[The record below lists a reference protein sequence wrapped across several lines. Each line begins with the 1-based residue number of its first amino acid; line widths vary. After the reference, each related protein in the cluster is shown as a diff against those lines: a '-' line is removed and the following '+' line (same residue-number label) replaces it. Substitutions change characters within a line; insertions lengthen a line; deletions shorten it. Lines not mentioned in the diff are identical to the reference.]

1 MAKFAK
7 GKHALA
13 ISDRS
18 GLAFPWREMVTEWN
32 GQFVHYSEF
41 ERKQPQ
47 LEPRPFVADPQGLE
61 KARPQVA
68 PLPTPDLLPENPI
81 TTSDVF
87 IDGDRTAVYVVTQ
100 PNSGILVNDVVR
112 LMSIKSNLSS
122 STTAFQISIQAL
134 ELSTTLQSSI
144 TSTDTSLAV
153 VDNLGFYRDGGYV
166 VIEKIN
172 STTGF
177 FENEV
182 IQYTA
187 YDSST
192 KVLSGLIRGTN
203 APFRGV
209 KPKNTTA
216 SSHDAGAKIFG
227 ARLVDSLNETTQSQA
242 GQPSTITIANSYNLK
257 ENDEGTFFIDTYG
270 PGGGLNCLA
279 GPVNNNFTSTN
290 L

>member
-47 LEPRPFVADPQGLE
+47 LEPKPFVADPQGLQ

-68 PLPTPDLLPENPI
+68 PLPTPDLLEENPI
-81 TTSDVF
+81 TTNNIS
-87 IDGDRTAVYVVTQ
+87 IGSVYVVTQ
-100 PNSGILVNDVVR
+100 PNSRILVNDVVR
-112 LMSIKSNLSS
+112 LMSIKSNLVS
-122 STTAFQISIQAL
+122 STTALQKSIQEL
-134 ELSTTLQSSI
+134 ELSTTLASNI
-144 TSTDTSLAV
+144 ASTDTSMTV
-153 VDNLGFYRDGGYV
+153 VDDLGFYTNGGYV

-182 IQYTA
+182 IEYTA
-187 YDSST
+187 YNSGT
-192 KVLSGLIRGTN
+192 KVLSGLVRGTN

-209 KPKNTTA
+209 SPVNTTA

-257 ENDEGTFFIDTYG
+257 ENDEGTLFLDVYG

>member
-68 PLPTPDLLPENPI
+68 PLPTPDLLEKNPI
-81 TTSDVF
+81 TTNNIS
-87 IDGDRTAVYVVTQ
+87 IGSVYVVTQ
-100 PNSGILVNDVVR
+100 PNSRILVNDVVR
-112 LMSIKSNLSS
+112 LMSIKSNLVS
-122 STTAFQISIQAL
+122 STTALQKSIQEL
-134 ELSTTLQSSI
+134 ELSTTLASNI
-144 TSTDTSLAV
+144 TSTDTSMTV
-153 VDNLGFYRDGGYV
+153 VDDLGFYTNGGYV

-182 IQYTA
+182 IEYTA
-187 YDSST
+187 YNSGT
-192 KVLSGLIRGTN
+192 KVLSGLVRGTN

-209 KPKNTTA
+209 SPVNTTA

-257 ENDEGTFFIDTYG
+257 ENDEGTLFLDVYG

>member
-32 GQFVHYSEF
+32 GAFVHYSEF

-68 PLPTPDLLPENPI
+68 PLPTPDLLEENPI
-81 TTSDVF
+81 TTNNIS
-87 IDGDRTAVYVVTQ
+87 IGSVYVITQ
-100 PNSGILVNDVVR
+100 PNSRILVNDVVR
-112 LMSIKSNLSS
+112 LMSIKSNLVS
-122 STTAFQISIQAL
+122 STTALQKSIQEL
-134 ELSTTLQSSI
+134 ELSTTLASNI
-144 TSTDTSLAV
+144 TSTDTSMTV
-153 VDNLGFYRDGGYV
+153 VDDLGFYTNGGYV

-182 IQYTA
+182 IEYTA
-187 YDSST
+187 YNSGT
-192 KVLSGLIRGTN
+192 KVLSGLVRGTN
-203 APFRGV
+203 APFRGK

-257 ENDEGTFFIDTYG
+257 ENDEGTLFLDVYG

>member
-47 LEPRPFVADPQGLE
+47 LEPKPFVADPQGLQ

-68 PLPTPDLLPENPI
+68 PLPTPDLLEENPI
-81 TTSDVF
+81 TTNNIS
-87 IDGDRTAVYVVTQ
+87 IGSVYVVTQ
-100 PNSGILVNDVVR
+100 PNSRILVNDVVR
-112 LMSIKSNLSS
+112 LMSIKSNLVS
-122 STTAFQISIQAL
+122 STTALQKSIQEL
-134 ELSTTLQSSI
+134 ELSTTLASNI
-144 TSTDTSLAV
+144 TSTDTSMTV
-153 VDNLGFYRDGGYV
+153 VDDLGFYTNGGYV

-182 IQYTA
+182 IEYTA
-187 YDSST
+187 YNSGT
-192 KVLSGLIRGTN
+192 KVLSGLVRGTN

-209 KPKNTTA
+209 SPVNTTA

>member
-47 LEPRPFVADPQGLE
+47 LEPKPFVADPQGLQ

-68 PLPTPDLLPENPI
+68 PLPTPDLLEENPI
-81 TTSDVF
+81 TTNNIS
-87 IDGDRTAVYVVTQ
+87 IGSVYVVTQ
-100 PNSGILVNDVVR
+100 PNSRILVNDVVR
-112 LMSIKSNLSS
+112 LMSIKSNLVS
-122 STTAFQISIQAL
+122 STTALQKSIQEL
-134 ELSTTLQSSI
+134 ELSTTLASNI
-144 TSTDTSLAV
+144 TSTDTSMTV
-153 VDNLGFYRDGGYV
+153 VDDLGFYTNGGYV

-182 IQYTA
+182 VEYTA
-187 YDSST
+187 YNSGT
-192 KVLSGLIRGTN
+192 KVLSGLVRGTN

-209 KPKNTTA
+209 SPVNTTA

-257 ENDEGTFFIDTYG
+257 ENDEGTLFLDIYG

>member
-47 LEPRPFVADPQGLE
+47 LEPKPFVADPQGLQ

-68 PLPTPDLLPENPI
+68 PLPTPDLLEENPI
-81 TTSDVF
+81 TTNNIS
-87 IDGDRTAVYVVTQ
+87 IGSVYVVTQ
-100 PNSGILVNDVVR
+100 PNSRILVNDVVR
-112 LMSIKSNLSS
+112 LMSIKSNLVS
-122 STTAFQISIQAL
+122 STTALQKSIQEL
-134 ELSTTLQSSI
+134 ELSTTLASNI
-144 TSTDTSLAV
+144 TSTDTSMTV
-153 VDNLGFYRDGGYV
+153 VDDLGFYTNGGYV

-182 IQYTA
+182 VEYTA
-187 YDSST
+187 YNSGT
-192 KVLSGLIRGTN
+192 KVLSGLVRGTN

-209 KPKNTTA
+209 SPVNTTA

-242 GQPSTITIANSYNLK
+242 RQPSTITIANSYNLK
-257 ENDEGTFFIDTYG
+257 ENDEGTLFLDVYG

>member
-47 LEPRPFVADPQGLE
+47 LEPKPFVADPQGLQ

-68 PLPTPDLLPENPI
+68 PLPTPDLLEENPI
-81 TTSDVF
+81 TTNNIS
-87 IDGDRTAVYVVTQ
+87 IGSVYVVTQ
-100 PNSGILVNDVVR
+100 PNSRILVNDVVR
-112 LMSIKSNLSS
+112 VMRIKSNLVS
-122 STTAFQISIQAL
+122 STTALQKSIQEL
-134 ELSTTLQSSI
+134 ELSTTLASNI
-144 TSTDTSLAV
+144 ASTDTSMTV
-153 VDNLGFYRDGGYV
+153 VDDLGFYTNGGYV

-182 IQYTA
+182 IEYTA
-187 YDSST
+187 YNSGT
-192 KVLSGLIRGTN
+192 KVLSGLVRGTN

-209 KPKNTTA
+209 SPVNTTA

-257 ENDEGTFFIDTYG
+257 ENDEGTLFLDVYG

>member
-47 LEPRPFVADPQGLE
+47 LDPSPFVSDPQGLD

-68 PLPTPDLLPENPI
+68 PLPTPDLLEENPI
-81 TTSDVF
+81 TTNNIS
-87 IDGDRTAVYVVTQ
+87 IGSVYVVTQ
-100 PNSGILVNDVVR
+100 PNSRILVNDVVR
-112 LMSIKSNLSS
+112 LMSIKSNLVS
-122 STTAFQISIQAL
+122 STTALQKSIQEL
-134 ELSTTLQSSI
+134 ELSTTLASNI
-144 TSTDTSLAV
+144 TSTDTSMTV
-153 VDNLGFYRDGGYV
+153 VDNLGFYTNGGYV

-182 IQYTA
+182 IEYTA
-187 YDSST
+187 YNAGT
-192 KVLSGLIRGTN
+192 KVLSGLVRGTN

-209 KPKNTTA
+209 SPVNTTA

-257 ENDEGTFFIDTYG
+257 ENDEGTLFLDVYG

>member
-32 GQFVHYSEF
+32 GAFVHYSEF

-68 PLPTPDLLPENPI
+68 PLPTPDLLEENPI
-81 TTSDVF
+81 TTNNIS
-87 IDGDRTAVYVVTQ
+87 IGSVYVITQ
-100 PNSGILVNDVVR
+100 PNSRILVNDVVR
-112 LMSIKSNLSS
+112 LMSIKSNLVS
-122 STTAFQISIQAL
+122 STTALQKSIQEL
-134 ELSTTLQSSI
+134 ELSTTLASNI
-144 TSTDTSLAV
+144 TSTDTSMTV
-153 VDNLGFYRDGGYV
+153 VDDLGFYTNGGYV

-182 IQYTA
+182 MEYTA
-187 YDSST
+187 YNSGT
-192 KVLSGLIRGTN
+192 KVLSGLVRGTN

-257 ENDEGTFFIDTYG
+257 ENDEGTFFIDEYG

>member
-1 MAKFAK
+1 MVLLQVFTYHLKLIIRRSNGK
-7 GKHALA
+7 VCKRGKHALA

-47 LEPRPFVADPQGLE
+47 LEPKPFVADPQGLQ

-68 PLPTPDLLPENPI
+68 PLPTPDLLEENPI
-81 TTSDVF
+81 TTNNIS
-87 IDGDRTAVYVVTQ
+87 IGSVYVVTQ
-100 PNSGILVNDVVR
+100 PNSRILVNDVVR
-112 LMSIKSNLSS
+112 LMSIKSNLVS
-122 STTAFQISIQAL
+122 STTALQKSIQEL
-134 ELSTTLQSSI
+134 ELSTTLASNI
-144 TSTDTSLAV
+144 TSTDTSMTV
-153 VDNLGFYRDGGYV
+153 VDDLGFYTNGGYV

-192 KVLSGLIRGTN
+192 KVLSGLVRGTN

-216 SSHDAGAKIFG
+216 SSHDAGAP
-227 ARLVDSLNETTQSQA
+227 RYLEQD
-242 GQPSTITIANSYNLK
+242 
-257 ENDEGTFFIDTYG
+257 
-270 PGGGLNCLA
+270 
-279 GPVNNNFTSTN
+279 
-290 L
+290 

>member
-32 GQFVHYSEF
+32 GAFVHYSEF

-47 LEPRPFVADPQGLE
+47 LEPRPFVADPQGLQ

-68 PLPTPDLLPENPI
+68 PLPTPDLLEENPI
-81 TTSDVF
+81 TTNNIS
-87 IDGDRTAVYVVTQ
+87 IGSVYVITQ
-100 PNSGILVNDVVR
+100 PNSRILVNDVVR
-112 LMSIKSNLSS
+112 LMSIKSNLVS
-122 STTAFQISIQAL
+122 STTALQKSIQEL
-134 ELSTTLQSSI
+134 ELSTTLASNI
-144 TSTDTSLAV
+144 TSTDTSMTV
-153 VDNLGFYRDGGYV
+153 VDDLGFYTNGGYV

-182 IQYTA
+182 MEYTA
-187 YDSST
+187 YNSGT
-192 KVLSGLIRGTN
+192 KVLSGLVRGTN

-209 KPKNTTA
+209 SPKNTTA

-257 ENDEGTFFIDTYG
+257 ENDEGSFFIDEYG

>member
-47 LEPRPFVADPQGLE
+47 LDPSPFVSDPQGLD

-68 PLPTPDLLPENPI
+68 PLPTPDLLEENPI
-81 TTSDVF
+81 TTNNIS
-87 IDGDRTAVYVVTQ
+87 IGSVYVVTQ
-100 PNSGILVNDVVR
+100 PNSRILVNDVVR
-112 LMSIKSNLSS
+112 LMSIKSNLVS
-122 STTAFQISIQAL
+122 STTALQKSIQEL
-134 ELSTTLQSSI
+134 ELSTTLASNI
-144 TSTDTSLAV
+144 TSTDTSMTV
-153 VDNLGFYRDGGYV
+153 VDDLGFYTNGGYV

-182 IQYTA
+182 VEYTA
-187 YDSST
+187 YNSGT
-192 KVLSGLIRGTN
+192 KVLSGLVRGTN

-209 KPKNTTA
+209 SPVNTTA

-242 GQPSTITIANSYNLK
+242 GQPSTITIADSYNLK
-257 ENDEGTFFIDTYG
+257 ENDEGTLFLDVYG

>member
-47 LEPRPFVADPQGLE
+47 LDPSPFVSDPQGLE

-68 PLPTPDLLPENPI
+68 PLPTPDLLEENPI
-81 TTSDVF
+81 ITNNLVS
-87 IDGDRTAVYVVTQ
+87 IGSVYVITQ
-100 PNSGILVNDVVR
+100 PNSRILVNDVVR
-112 LMSIKSNLSS
+112 LLSIKSNLVS
-122 STTAFQISIQAL
+122 STTALQKSIQEL
-134 ELSTTLQSSI
+134 ELSTTLASNI
-144 TSTDTSLAV
+144 TSTDTSMTV
-153 VDNLGFYRDGGYV
+153 VDNLGFYANGGYV

-182 IQYTA
+182 LQYTA

-192 KVLSGLIRGTN
+192 KILSGLVRGTN

-209 KPKNTTA
+209 SPVNTTA

-257 ENDEGTFFIDTYG
+257 ENDEGTLFLDIYG

>member
-47 LEPRPFVADPQGLE
+47 LEPRPFVADPQGLQ

-68 PLPTPDLLPENPI
+68 PLPTPDLLEENPI
-81 TTSDVF
+81 TTNNIS
-87 IDGDRTAVYVVTQ
+87 IGSVYVVTQ
-100 PNSGILVNDVVR
+100 PNSRILVNDVVR
-112 LMSIKSNLSS
+112 LMSIKSNLVS
-122 STTAFQISIQAL
+122 STTALQKSIQEL
-134 ELSTTLQSSI
+134 ELSTTLASNI
-144 TSTDTSLAV
+144 TSTDTSMTV
-153 VDNLGFYRDGGYV
+153 VDDLGFYTNGGYV

-182 IQYTA
+182 IEYTA
-187 YDSST
+187 YNSGT
-192 KVLSGLIRGTN
+192 KVLSGLVRGTN

-209 KPKNTTA
+209 SPVNTTA

-257 ENDEGTFFIDTYG
+257 ENDEGTLFLDVYG

>member
-47 LEPRPFVADPQGLE
+47 LDPSPFVSDPQGLE

-68 PLPTPDLLPENPI
+68 PLPTPDLLEENPI
-81 TTSDVF
+81 ITNNLVS
-87 IDGDRTAVYVVTQ
+87 IGSVYVITQ
-100 PNSGILVNDVVR
+100 PNSRILVNDVVR
-112 LMSIKSNLSS
+112 LLSIKSNLVS
-122 STTAFQISIQAL
+122 STTALQKSIQEL
-134 ELSTTLQSSI
+134 ELSTTLASNI
-144 TSTDTSLAV
+144 TSTDTSMTV
-153 VDNLGFYRDGGYV
+153 VDNLGFYANGGYV

-182 IQYTA
+182 VEYTA
-187 YDSST
+187 YNSGT
-192 KVLSGLIRGTN
+192 KVLSGLVRGTN

-209 KPKNTTA
+209 SPVNTTA

-257 ENDEGTFFIDTYG
+257 ENDEGTLFLDVFG

>member
-47 LEPRPFVADPQGLE
+47 LEPKPFVADPQGLQ

-68 PLPTPDLLPENPI
+68 PLPTPDLLEKNPI
-81 TTSDVF
+81 TTNNIS
-87 IDGDRTAVYVVTQ
+87 IGSVYVVTQ
-100 PNSGILVNDVVR
+100 PNSRILVNDVVR
-112 LMSIKSNLSS
+112 LMSIKSNLVS
-122 STTAFQISIQAL
+122 STTALQRSIQEL
-134 ELSTTLQSSI
+134 ELSTTLASNI
-144 TSTDTSLAV
+144 TSTDTSMTV
-153 VDNLGFYRDGGYV
+153 VDDLGFYTNGGYV

-182 IQYTA
+182 IEYTA
-187 YDSST
+187 YNSGT
-192 KVLSGLIRGTN
+192 KVLSGLVRGTN

-209 KPKNTTA
+209 SPVNTTA

-257 ENDEGTFFIDTYG
+257 ENDEGTLFLDIYG

>member
-47 LEPRPFVADPQGLE
+47 LEPRPFVADPQGLQ

-68 PLPTPDLLPENPI
+68 PLPTPDLLEENPI
-81 TTSDVF
+81 TTNNIS
-87 IDGDRTAVYVVTQ
+87 IGSVYVVTQ
-100 PNSGILVNDVVR
+100 PNSRILVNDVVR
-112 LMSIKSNLSS
+112 LMSIKSNLVS
-122 STTAFQISIQAL
+122 STTALQRSIQEL
-134 ELSTTLQSSI
+134 ELSTTLASNI
-144 TSTDTSLAV
+144 TSTDTSMTV
-153 VDNLGFYRDGGYV
+153 VDDLGFYTNGGYV

-172 STTGF
+172 SITGF

-182 IQYTA
+182 VEYTA
-187 YDSST
+187 YNSGT
-192 KVLSGLIRGTN
+192 KVLSGLVRGTN

-209 KPKNTTA
+209 SPVNTTA

-257 ENDEGTFFIDTYG
+257 ENDEGTLFLDVYG

>member
-47 LEPRPFVADPQGLE
+47 LEPKPFVADPQGLQ

-68 PLPTPDLLPENPI
+68 PLPTPDLLEENPI
-81 TTSDVF
+81 TTNNIS
-87 IDGDRTAVYVVTQ
+87 IGSVYVITQ
-100 PNSGILVNDVVR
+100 PNSRILVNDVVR
-112 LMSIKSNLSS
+112 LMSIKSNLVS
-122 STTAFQISIQAL
+122 STTALQKSIQEL
-134 ELSTTLQSSI
+134 ELSTTLASNI
-144 TSTDTSLAV
+144 TSTDTSMTV
-153 VDNLGFYRDGGYV
+153 VDDLGFYTNGGYV

-182 IQYTA
+182 VEYTA
-187 YDSST
+187 YNSGT
-192 KVLSGLIRGTN
+192 KVLSGLVRGTN

-209 KPKNTTA
+209 SPVNTTA

-227 ARLVDSLNETTQSQA
+227 ARLVHSLNETTQSQA

-257 ENDEGTFFIDTYG
+257 ENDEGTLFLDIYG

>member
-47 LEPRPFVADPQGLE
+47 LEPRPFVADPQGLQ

-68 PLPTPDLLPENPI
+68 PLPTPDLLEENPI
-81 TTSDVF
+81 TTNNIS
-87 IDGDRTAVYVVTQ
+87 IGSVYVVTQ
-100 PNSGILVNDVVR
+100 PNSRILVNDVVR
-112 LMSIKSNLSS
+112 LMSIKSNLVS
-122 STTAFQISIQAL
+122 STTALQKSIQEL
-134 ELSTTLQSSI
+134 ELSTTLASNI
-144 TSTDTSLAV
+144 TSTDTSMTV
-153 VDNLGFYRDGGYV
+153 VDDLGFYTNGGYV

-182 IQYTA
+182 IEYTA
-187 YDSST
+187 YNSGT
-192 KVLSGLIRGTN
+192 KVLSGLVRGTN

-209 KPKNTTA
+209 SPVNTTA

-257 ENDEGTFFIDTYG
+257 ENDEGTLFLDIYG

>member
-47 LEPRPFVADPQGLE
+47 LEPKPFVADPQGLQ

-68 PLPTPDLLPENPI
+68 PLPTPDLLEENPI
-81 TTSDVF
+81 TTNNIS
-87 IDGDRTAVYVVTQ
+87 IGSVYVVTQ
-100 PNSGILVNDVVR
+100 PNSRILVNDVVR
-112 LMSIKSNLSS
+112 LMSIKSNLVS
-122 STTAFQISIQAL
+122 STTALQRSIQEL
-134 ELSTTLQSSI
+134 ELSTTLASNI
-144 TSTDTSLAV
+144 TSTDTSMTV
-153 VDNLGFYRDGGYV
+153 VDDLGFYTNGGYV

-182 IQYTA
+182 IEYTA
-187 YDSST
+187 YNSGT
-192 KVLSGLIRGTN
+192 KVLSGLVRGTN

-209 KPKNTTA
+209 SPVNTTA

-257 ENDEGTFFIDTYG
+257 ENDEGTLFLDVYG

>member
-32 GQFVHYSEF
+32 GAFVHYSEF

-47 LEPRPFVADPQGLE
+47 LEPKPFVADPQGLQ

-68 PLPTPDLLPENPI
+68 PLPTPDLLEENPI
-81 TTSDVF
+81 TTNNIS
-87 IDGDRTAVYVVTQ
+87 IGSVYVVTQ
-100 PNSGILVNDVVR
+100 PNSRILVNDVVR
-112 LMSIKSNLSS
+112 LMSIKSNLVS
-122 STTAFQISIQAL
+122 STTALQKSIQEL
-134 ELSTTLQSSI
+134 ELSTTLASNI
-144 TSTDTSLAV
+144 ASTDTSMTV
-153 VDNLGFYRDGGYV
+153 VDDLGFYTNGGYV

-182 IQYTA
+182 IEYTA
-187 YDSST
+187 YNSGT
-192 KVLSGLIRGTN
+192 KVLSGLVRGTN

-209 KPKNTTA
+209 SPVNTTA

-257 ENDEGTFFIDTYG
+257 ENDEGTLFLDVYG

>member
-1 MAKFAK
+1 MGNTAR
-7 GKHALA
+7 GKHALF

-18 GLAFPWREMVTEWN
+18 GLQYPYTEMVREWN
-32 GQFVHYSEF
+32 GARVHTSEY
-41 ERKQPQ
+41 EPKQPQ
-47 LEPRPFVADPQGLE
+47 LEPKPFTADPQGLMHP
-61 KARPQVA
+61 RPDRLE
-68 PLPTPDLLPENPI
+68 LPTGDFLEINPFSTPNLLTVGATFEV
-81 TTSDVF
+81 S
-87 IDGDRTAVYVVTQ
+87 Q
-100 PNSGILVNDVVR
+100 PNSGILVGDFVR
-112 LMSIKSNLSS
+112 LMSIAQPLS
-122 STTAFQISIQAL
+122 TAGSAFIISIKEL
-134 ELSTTLQSSI
+134 EMTTTLSANI
-144 TSTDTSLAV
+144 TATDTSMV
-153 VDNLGFYRDGGYV
+153 VDDATSFYTNGGYLM
-166 VIEKIN
+166 IEKIN
-172 STTGF
+172 ATSGLY
-177 FENEV
+177 ENEV

-192 KVLSGLIRGTN
+192 KVLSGLVRGTN

>member
-47 LEPRPFVADPQGLE
+47 LEPRPFVADPQGLQ

-68 PLPTPDLLPENPI
+68 PLPTPDLLEENPI
-81 TTSDVF
+81 TTNNIS
-87 IDGDRTAVYVVTQ
+87 IGSVYVVTQ
-100 PNSGILVNDVVR
+100 PNSRILVNDVVR
-112 LMSIKSNLSS
+112 LMSIKSNLVS
-122 STTAFQISIQAL
+122 STTALQKSIQEL
-134 ELSTTLQSSI
+134 ELSTTLASNI
-144 TSTDTSLAV
+144 TSTDTSMTV
-153 VDNLGFYRDGGYV
+153 VDDLGFYTNGGYV

-182 IQYTA
+182 VEYTA
-187 YDSST
+187 YNSGT
-192 KVLSGLIRGTN
+192 KVLSGLVRGTN

-209 KPKNTTA
+209 SPVNTTA

-227 ARLVDSLNETTQSQA
+227 ARLVHSLNETTQSQA

-257 ENDEGTFFIDTYG
+257 ENDEGTLFLDIYG

>member
-47 LEPRPFVADPQGLE
+47 LEPRPFVADPQGLQ

-68 PLPTPDLLPENPI
+68 PLPTPDLLEKNPI
-81 TTSDVF
+81 TTNNIS
-87 IDGDRTAVYVVTQ
+87 IGSVYVITQ
-100 PNSGILVNDVVR
+100 PNSRILVNDVVR
-112 LMSIKSNLSS
+112 LMSIKSNLVS
-122 STTAFQISIQAL
+122 STTALQKSIQEL
-134 ELSTTLQSSI
+134 ELSTTLASNI
-144 TSTDTSLAV
+144 TSTDTSMTV
-153 VDNLGFYRDGGYV
+153 VDDLGFYTNGGYV

-182 IQYTA
+182 MEYTA
-187 YDSST
+187 YNSGT
-192 KVLSGLIRGTN
+192 KVLSGLVRGTN

-209 KPKNTTA
+209 SPVNTTA

-257 ENDEGTFFIDTYG
+257 ENDEGTLFLDVYG

>member
-47 LEPRPFVADPQGLE
+47 LEPKPFVADPQGLQ

-68 PLPTPDLLPENPI
+68 PLPTPDLLEENPI
-81 TTSDVF
+81 TTNNIS
-87 IDGDRTAVYVVTQ
+87 IGSVYVVTQ
-100 PNSGILVNDVVR
+100 PNSRILVNDVVR
-112 LMSIKSNLSS
+112 LMSIKSNLVS
-122 STTAFQISIQAL
+122 STTALQKSIQEL
-134 ELSTTLQSSI
+134 ELSTTLASNI
-144 TSTDTSLAV
+144 TSTDTSMTV
-153 VDNLGFYRDGGYV
+153 VDDLGFYTNGGYV

-182 IQYTA
+182 IEYTA
-187 YDSST
+187 YNSGT
-192 KVLSGLIRGTN
+192 KVLSGLVRGTN

-209 KPKNTTA
+209 SPVNTTA

-227 ARLVDSLNETTQSQA
+227 ARLVHSLNETTQSQA

-257 ENDEGTFFIDTYG
+257 ENDEGTLFLDIYG

>member
-68 PLPTPDLLPENPI
+68 PLPTPDLLEKNPI
-81 TTSDVF
+81 TTNNIS
-87 IDGDRTAVYVVTQ
+87 IGSVYVITQ
-100 PNSGILVNDVVR
+100 PNSRILVNDVVR
-112 LMSIKSNLSS
+112 LMSIKSNLVS
-122 STTAFQISIQAL
+122 STTALQKSIQEL
-134 ELSTTLQSSI
+134 ELSTTLASNI
-144 TSTDTSLAV
+144 TSTDTSMTV
-153 VDNLGFYRDGGYV
+153 VDVLGFYTNGGYV

-182 IQYTA
+182 MEYTA
-187 YDSST
+187 YNSGT
-192 KVLSGLIRGTN
+192 KVLSGLVRGTN

-209 KPKNTTA
+209 SPVNTTA

-257 ENDEGTFFIDTYG
+257 ENDEGTLFLDVYG

>member
-32 GQFVHYSEF
+32 GPFVHYSEF

-47 LEPRPFVADPQGLE
+47 LEPKPFVADPQGLQ

-68 PLPTPDLLPENPI
+68 PLPTPDLLEENPI
-81 TTSDVF
+81 TTNNIS
-87 IDGDRTAVYVVTQ
+87 IGSVYVVTQ
-100 PNSGILVNDVVR
+100 PNSRILVNDVVR
-112 LMSIKSNLSS
+112 LMSIKSNLVS
-122 STTAFQISIQAL
+122 STTALQKSIQEL
-134 ELSTTLQSSI
+134 ELSTTLASNI
-144 TSTDTSLAV
+144 ASTDTSMTV
-153 VDNLGFYRDGGYV
+153 VDDLGFYTNGGYV

-182 IQYTA
+182 IEYTA
-187 YDSST
+187 YNSGT
-192 KVLSGLIRGTN
+192 KVLSGLVRGTN

-209 KPKNTTA
+209 SPVNTTA

-257 ENDEGTFFIDTYG
+257 ENDEGTLFLDVYG

>member
-47 LEPRPFVADPQGLE
+47 LEPKPFVADPQGLE

-68 PLPTPDLLPENPI
+68 PLPTPDLLEKNPI
-81 TTSDVF
+81 TTNNIS
-87 IDGDRTAVYVVTQ
+87 IGSVYVITQ
-100 PNSGILVNDVVR
+100 PNSRILVNDVVR
-112 LMSIKSNLSS
+112 LMSIKSNLVS
-122 STTAFQISIQAL
+122 STTALQKSIQEL
-134 ELSTTLQSSI
+134 ELSTTLASNI
-144 TSTDTSLAV
+144 TSTDTSMTV
-153 VDNLGFYRDGGYV
+153 VDDLGFYTNGGYV

-182 IQYTA
+182 VEYTA
-187 YDSST
+187 YNSGT
-192 KVLSGLIRGTN
+192 KVLSGLVRGTN

-209 KPKNTTA
+209 SPVNTTA

-227 ARLVDSLNETTQSQA
+227 ARLVHSLNETTQSQA

-257 ENDEGTFFIDTYG
+257 ENDEGTLFLDIYG

>member
-32 GQFVHYSEF
+32 GAFVHYSEF

-68 PLPTPDLLPENPI
+68 PLPTPDLLEENPI
-81 TTSDVF
+81 TTNNIS
-87 IDGDRTAVYVVTQ
+87 IGSVYVVTQ
-100 PNSGILVNDVVR
+100 PNSRILVNDVVR
-112 LMSIKSNLSS
+112 LMSIKSNLVS
-122 STTAFQISIQAL
+122 STTALQRSIQEL
-134 ELSTTLQSSI
+134 ELSTTLASNI
-144 TSTDTSLAV
+144 TSTDTSMTV
-153 VDNLGFYRDGGYV
+153 VDDLGFYTNGGYV

-182 IQYTA
+182 MEYTA
-187 YDSST
+187 YNSGT
-192 KVLSGLIRGTN
+192 KVLSGLVRGTN

-209 KPKNTTA
+209 SPKNTTA

-257 ENDEGTFFIDTYG
+257 ENDEGTLFLDVYG

>member
-47 LEPRPFVADPQGLE
+47 LEPKPFVADPQGLQ

-68 PLPTPDLLPENPI
+68 PLPTPDLLEENPI
-81 TTSDVF
+81 TTNNIS
-87 IDGDRTAVYVVTQ
+87 IGSVYVVTQ
-100 PNSGILVNDVVR
+100 PNSRILVNDVVR
-112 LMSIKSNLSS
+112 LMSIKSNLVS
-122 STTAFQISIQAL
+122 STTALQKSIQEL
-134 ELSTTLQSSI
+134 ELSTTLASNI
-144 TSTDTSLAV
+144 TSTDTSMTV
-153 VDNLGFYRDGGYV
+153 VDDLGFYTNGGYV

-182 IQYTA
+182 MEYTA
-187 YDSST
+187 YNSGT
-192 KVLSGLIRGTN
+192 KVLSGLVRGTN

-209 KPKNTTA
+209 SPVNTTA

-227 ARLVDSLNETTQSQA
+227 ARLVHSLNETTQSQA

-257 ENDEGTFFIDTYG
+257 ENDEGTLFLDIYG

>member
-47 LEPRPFVADPQGLE
+47 LEPKPFVADPQGLQ

-68 PLPTPDLLPENPI
+68 PLPTPDLLEENPI
-81 TTSDVF
+81 TTNNIS
-87 IDGDRTAVYVVTQ
+87 IGSVYVVTQ
-100 PNSGILVNDVVR
+100 PNSRILVNDVVR
-112 LMSIKSNLSS
+112 LMSIKSNLVS
-122 STTAFQISIQAL
+122 STTALQKSIQEL
-134 ELSTTLQSSI
+134 ELSTTLASNI
-144 TSTDTSLAV
+144 TSTDTSMTV
-153 VDNLGFYRDGGYV
+153 VDDLGFYTNGGYV

-182 IQYTA
+182 VEYTA
-187 YDSST
+187 YNSGT
-192 KVLSGLIRGTN
+192 KVLSGLVRGTN

-209 KPKNTTA
+209 SPVNTTA

-227 ARLVDSLNETTQSQA
+227 ARLVHSLNETTQSQA

-257 ENDEGTFFIDTYG
+257 ENDEGTLFLDIYG